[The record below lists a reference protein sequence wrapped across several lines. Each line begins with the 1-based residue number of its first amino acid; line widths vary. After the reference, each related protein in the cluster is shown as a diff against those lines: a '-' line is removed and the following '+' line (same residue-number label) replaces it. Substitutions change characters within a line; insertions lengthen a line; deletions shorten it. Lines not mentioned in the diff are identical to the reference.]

1 MSNRCVNCKFY
12 DSDWEWDGED
22 ECRIDICLERHNEY
36 LESSEDCPF
45 FQRFRR
51 KPYVEKNTKCD
62 ECKLLQECISTGNV
76 VETTLDI
83 DERRHFVIG
92 LGVMCKEKYGV
103 KGV

>member
-1 MSNRCVNCKFY
+1 MLNRCVDCKFY

-51 KPYVEKNTKCD
+51 KPYVEKYTKCD
-62 ECKLLQECISTGNV
+62 KCELLQECEAEGRLMEI
-76 VETTLDI
+76 TTEQDTSQ
-83 DERRHFVIG
+83 HYTIG
-92 LGVMCKEKYGV
+92 FGYPCKE
-103 KGV
+103 